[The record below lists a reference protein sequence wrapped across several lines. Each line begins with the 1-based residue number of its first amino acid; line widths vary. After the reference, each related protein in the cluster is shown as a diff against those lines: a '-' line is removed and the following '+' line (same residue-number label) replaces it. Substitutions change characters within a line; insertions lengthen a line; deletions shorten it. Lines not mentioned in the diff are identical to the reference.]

1 MPLHAGICIHGKQ
14 PVARDALPVGQV
26 ANQPEHRVAVLA
38 AADRNQYFIELSEV
52 ENPADETELR
62 PLRRIRLE
70 TWQIPIHGFLTFPYA
85 ASFKTSS
92 RSSSAAAISASA
104 SAGQTAL
111 PICLTC
117 SDFVPANL

>member
-1 MPLHAGICIHGKQ
+1 MRPFLRPPELVLYERRTCGFGGIDFAFDPVHRFQK

-62 PLRRIRLE
+62 PLRRVRLK
-70 TWQIPIHGFLTFPYA
+70 PG
-85 ASFKTSS
+85 
-92 RSSSAAAISASA
+92 
-104 SAGQTAL
+104 
-111 PICLTC
+111 
-117 SDFVPANL
+117 